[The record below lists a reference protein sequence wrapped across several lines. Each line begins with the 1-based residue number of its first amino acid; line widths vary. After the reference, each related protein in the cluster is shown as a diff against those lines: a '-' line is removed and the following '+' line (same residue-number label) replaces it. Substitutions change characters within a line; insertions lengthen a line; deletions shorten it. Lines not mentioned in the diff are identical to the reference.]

1 MTQPAPTSPHHRPL
15 SKKIKGL
22 LVFPI
27 YYPLAYIWNVFLGY
41 NFDIHYNPIDELK
54 YILRD

>member
-1 MTQPAPTSPHHRPL
+1 MTRPL

-27 YYPLAYIWNVFLGY
+27 YYPLAYIWNNFLGY
-41 NFDIHYNPIDELK
+41 DFPIHKNPINELK
-54 YILRD
+54 FIMRD